1 MPGES
6 MLEVIHREAA
16 DCFGGWVFECP
27 VIADMHGGGRTFSD
41 SVAAA
46 EHAARQQLSRQA
58 GRSVGLEEAARH
70 LHHTRAG
77 GHLPRFAAF

>member
-1 MPGES
+1 
-6 MLEVIHREAA
+6 
-16 DCFGGWVFECP
+16 
-27 VIADMHGGGRTFSD
+27 MHGGARTFSE